1 MKRTD
6 DLRAARKL
14 GKAEVLQRLASV
26 PFGRVV
32 FTRRAL
38 PAIRPV
44 NHVVL
49 DGRIIICSHEGAAIA
64 GVTGSP
70 AGAVVV
76 YEADDFSAEQRLG
89 WSVVITGRARIVDDP
104 GEAARCR
111 GMMHSWLA
119 GDTGYVI
126 QIEPEIVTGF
136 ELCRAGPA
144 AA

>member
-38 PAIRPV
+38 P
-44 NHVVL
+44 
-49 DGRIIICSHEGAAIA
+49 G
-64 GVTGSP
+64 
-70 AGAVVV
+70 
-76 YEADDFSAEQRLG
+76 
-89 WSVVITGRARIVDDP
+89 VVITGHARIVDDP
-104 GEAARCR
+104 GEAGRCR
-111 GMMHSWLA
+111 AMMHSWLA
-119 GDTGYVI
+119 GDTGHVI